1 MSASCVMQN
10 PIPNVAS
17 NFQATVAVTTCH
29 MTVTGPLHHFCR
41 DYPLLLLTEFMNKGD
56 LLGVLQDSRPHMPL
70 PLQMRFA
77 AEVADGMAY
86 LSTDM

>member
-1 MSASCVMQN
+1 MMSHDLK
-10 PIPNVAS
+10 
-17 NFQATVAVTTCH
+17 T
-29 MTVTGPLHHFCR
+29 LHHFCR

>member
-1 MSASCVMQN
+1 MCDAESNPKCVRQLKL
-10 PIPNVAS
+10 
-17 NFQATVAVTTCH
+17 TVAVTTYH
-29 MTVTGPLHHFCR
+29 MTVTWPLHHFCR